1 MNILLFHAEELGND
15 SELILEDYRARHLIS
30 VIGVAVGQSLR
41 VGQIGGQTGQG
52 IVLDCGNDSVLL
64 RVTLSE
70 LPIARHRL
78 SLILALPRPKMLRRV
93 LRTAA
98 EFGVGDIHLIH
109 SYRVEKSFWQSPLLR
124 PEKMQDAL
132 IQGLERSGDTLLPR
146 VTTHQRFKPFIEDVL
161 PSIAA
166 NKSLFIAHPAAD
178 AQPLS
183 SSEDDGFVIIG
194 PEGGFIPYEV
204 DKARAAGAIKISLA
218 PRILSVD
225 TAVCSA
231 LAQTALTNR

>member
-1 MNILLFHAEELGND
+1 MNILLFKAQELD
-15 SELILEDYRARHLIS
+15 RASELTLNDYRAHHLIS
-30 VIGVAVGQSLR
+30 VIGVEVGQSLR
-41 VGQIGGQTGQG
+41 VGQIDGETGEG
-52 IVLDCGNDSVLL
+52 LVLACDSASVRL

-70 LPIARHRL
+70 PPIVRHKL

-109 SYRVEKSFWQSPLLR
+109 SYRVEKSFWQSPLLQ

-132 IQGLERSGDTLLPR
+132 LQGLERSGDTLLPR
-146 VTTHQRFKPFIEDVL
+146 VTAHQRFKPFIEDVL

-183 SSEDDGFVIIG
+183 SRIDDGFVMIG

-204 DKARAAGAIKISLA
+204 DKARAAGAIKVSLA